1 LPTVERPE
9 VPASGRAAMS
19 GPHLLPMLA
28 RFELREYR
36 YESSHDVKESS
47 DDVE

>member
-1 LPTVERPE
+1 
-9 VPASGRAAMS
+9 
-19 GPHLLPMLA
+19 MLA